1 MNQPIIELKELS
13 KNYGSLKAVDN
24 LNLTINKGEIF
35 GLLGPNGAGKTTSIL
50 MMLGLTEPNS
60 GTAIVCSEN
69 ATRNPIRVKRK
80 VGYLPDSVGFY
91 DHMTALENLI
101 FIARLNKISYPE
113 AKSSALE
120 VLKRVGLSD
129 AVHKKAG
136 TFSRGM
142 KQRLG
147 LAEVLI
153 KKPEVVILDEPTLG
167 IDPSG
172 VNEFL
177 TLLKQLSREEGL
189 TVLLSSHHLHQ
200 VQRICD
206 RIGIFVGGKLLVE
219 GSIQELTTKLLG
231 HDGFTIYV
239 QLQEA
244 YAAPEELKNAI
255 QSLASVTRM
264 HIRADEIE
272 ISTSIDITPLI
283 VRTLVEK
290 GAAISSVNKRTYTLD
305 DIYEKYFDNTASY
318 SFNESKNRKLKEGT
332 QGRSN

>member
-113 AKSSALE
+113 AKSSAIE

-318 SFNESKNRKLKEGT
+318 SFNASKQKKIKEET